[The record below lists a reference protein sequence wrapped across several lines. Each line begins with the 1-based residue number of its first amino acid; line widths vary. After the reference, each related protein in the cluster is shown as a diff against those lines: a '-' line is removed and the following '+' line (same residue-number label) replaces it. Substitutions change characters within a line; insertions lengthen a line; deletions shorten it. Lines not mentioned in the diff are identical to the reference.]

1 MTTTATL
8 SAPAITAEQLAALV
22 LGRSSSC
29 VVQDATGTIHS
40 VDYLDRVAA
49 EDPDVVVLLTRAQAV
64 ALLAEQAQA
73 ATDAMRAA
81 GIIL

>member
-1 MTTTATL
+1 MTATATCTP
-8 SAPAITAEQLAALV
+8 SITAEQLAALV
-22 LGRSSSC
+22 LGRSTAC

-49 EDPDVVVLLTRAQAV
+49 DDPNVVVLITRGEAV
-64 ALLAEQAQA
+64 ALLSEQAES
-73 ATDAMRAA
+73 ATAAMRAA

>member
-1 MTTTATL
+1 MTAPTAD
-8 SAPAITAEQLAALV
+8 APAITAEQLAALV
-22 LGRSSSC
+22 LGPSSAC

-49 EDPDVVVLLTRAQAV
+49 DDPDVVVLLTRDEAV

-73 ATDAMRAA
+73 ATAAMRAA